1 MRTVVMDQQFKKGC
15 EIILATQGYPK
26 RGEIYYVS
34 PSYTETTTEIWSG
47 RPAIIVSNNQ
57 NNKFSNNVM
66 VVYLTTKPKGNYPT
80 NVPINAT
87 GKPST
92 ALCDQVNTVAKERLG
107 ENYHVCSTKE
117 MENVDAGLKAAFGLD
132 FITSEPTTV
141 STQAFMGISESEY
154 LRLQTERDVYKQ
166 LYQDLMQQ
174 TLSGMFAAS
183 K

>member
-1 MRTVVMDQQFKKGC
+1 M
-15 EIILATQGYPK
+15 LATQGYPK

-34 PSYTETTTEIWSG
+34 PSFTETTTEIWSG

-66 VVYLTTKPKGNYPT
+66 VVYLTTKPRGNYPT

-107 ENYHVCSTKE
+107 GYCNLCSTKE
-117 MENVDAGLKAAFGLD
+117 MEKVDIGLRAAFGFGIGAEAVLD
-132 FITSEPTTV
+132 ETSTGKCATSDDQEL
-141 STQAFMGISESEY
+141 
-154 LRLQTERDVYKQ
+154 LRVRAERDVYKQ

-174 TLSGMFAAS
+174 TLSGMFTAT

>member
-1 MRTVVMDQQFKKGC
+1 MRPVVTKINQYVEVK
-15 EIILATQGYPK
+15 ILTTMQSYPK

-57 NNKFSNNVM
+57 NNKYSNNVM

-87 GKPST
+87 GIPST

-107 ENYHVCSTKE
+107 DNCHICSTKE
-117 MENVDAGLKAAFGLD
+117 MESVDAGLKAAFG
-132 FITSEPTTV
+132 FSFSSEPLSDQLVTKECTT
-141 STQAFMGISESEY
+141 TDPEYMRIQA
-154 LRLQTERDVYKQ
+154 ERDVYKQ
-166 LYQDLMQQ
+166 LYTDLMQQ
-174 TLSGMFAAS
+174 TLSGMFAA

>member
-1 MRTVVMDQQFKKGC
+1 MS
-15 EIILATQGYPK
+15 ATQGYPK

-87 GKPST
+87 GNPST

-117 MENVDAGLKAAFGLD
+117 MENVDAGLRAAFGFGIGVEAVLD
-132 FITSEPTTV
+132 GTSTGIRDDQELLRI
-141 STQAFMGISESEY
+141 QA
-154 LRLQTERDVYKQ
+154 ERDVYKQ

>member
-1 MRTVVMDQQFKKGC
+1 
-15 EIILATQGYPK
+15 
-26 RGEIYYVS
+26 
-34 PSYTETTTEIWSG
+34 
-47 RPAIIVSNNQ
+47 
-57 NNKFSNNVM
+57 M

-92 ALCDQVNTVAKERLG
+92 ALCDQVTTVAKDRLG

-117 MENVDAGLKAAFGLD
+117 MENVDAGIRAAFGFGLGAEAVLD
-132 FITSEPTTV
+132 ETSTGKYVASSDQELLRI
-141 STQAFMGISESEY
+141 QA
-154 LRLQTERDVYKQ
+154 ERDVYKQ